1 VIASVAFRNFK
12 ALRDAH
18 LALEPF
24 NLVVGP
30 NGSGKTSLIQALLR
44 LRTLSRLPPVD
55 AMGPAKKL
63 GGPEIIFRFSPPY
76 ERIEARLGCVSELV
90 CDLLQINVP
99 PADAGWQEVK
109 ARLAHIRS
117 FLFDHYA
124 MAAPARRAD
133 GAELSSN
140 AANLAA
146 VLARWHDEEPF
157 TFAGLQ
163 MEFCRLAPEFTGL
176 ELRPAGEGSVELA
189 AVLAD
194 GGEIVT
200 AENLSQ
206 GTLYMLALLA
216 LVFAPQPPSLVCIEE
231 LDRGLHP
238 RMLREAR
245 DALYRLSHPE
255 AFGLKQAP
263 AQVVATTHSPYLLDL
278 FKDHPEEVVI
288 AQKAGRAAHFERLAD
303 RTDLRELLAEGSL
316 GDLWFSGILG
326 GVPEEK

>member
-12 ALRDAH
+12 ALRDTQ
-18 LALEPF
+18 LALAPF

-30 NGSGKTSLIQALLR
+30 NGSGKTSLIQALLH
-44 LRTLSRLPPVD
+44 LRAISRLPVR
-55 AMGPAKKL
+55 ASRRRAKP
-63 GGPEIIFRFSPPY
+63 GGTEMVFHFSPPY
-76 ERIEARLGCVSELV
+76 ERIEARLSCVSDYV
-90 CDLLQINVP
+90 CDLLQLNVP
-99 PADAGWQEVK
+99 ASDPAWKKLRPGL
-109 ARLAHIRS
+109 ARIRS

-124 MAAPARRAD
+124 MAVPARRAA
-133 GAELSSN
+133 GAELSTN

-146 VLARWHDEEPF
+146 VLARWREKHPAAFAALQAEFLRIEPDF
-157 TFAGLQ
+157 SAL
-163 MEFCRLAPEFTGL
+163 EFQ
-176 ELRPAGEGSVELA
+176 PAGRGEVGLA
-189 AVLAD
+189 AVLDD

-206 GTLYMLALLA
+206 GALYLLALLA
-216 LVFAPQPPSLVCIEE
+216 LAFDPQPPAIVCIEE

-255 AFGLKQAP
+255 AFGMSRP
-263 AQVVATTHSPYLLDL
+263 PVQVIATTHSPYLLDL

-288 AQKAGRAAHFERLAD
+288 AQKRGRAAYFERLAD
-303 RTDLRELLAEGSL
+303 RADLRDLLAEGPL

>member
-1 VIASVAFRNFK
+1 MIASVAFRNFK
-12 ALRDAH
+12 ALRDAQLT
-18 LALEPF
+18 LAPF

-30 NGSGKTSLIQALLR
+30 NGSGKTSLIQALLH
-44 LRTLSRLPPVD
+44 LRTLSQLPAGAARRRP
-55 AMGPAKKL
+55 KS
-63 GGPEIIFRFSPPY
+63 GGMEITFHFIPPY
-76 ERIEARLGCVSELV
+76 ERIEARLGCVSDYV
-90 CDLLQINVP
+90 CDLLQLNVP
-99 PADAGWQEVK
+99 SSNPAWREAK
-109 ARLAHIRS
+109 SRLGRIRC

-124 MAAPARRAD
+124 MAAPARRSD
-133 GAELSSN
+133 SDELATN

-146 VLARWHDEEPF
+146 VLAGWQEKFPAVFAALQAEFLRIEPDF
-157 TFAGLQ
+157 SA
-163 MEFCRLAPEFTGL
+163 L
-176 ELRPAGEGSVELA
+176 ELRPAGGGGVELA
-189 AVLAD
+189 AILDD

-206 GTLYMLALLA
+206 GALYLLALLTLA
-216 LVFAPQPPSLVCIEE
+216 FAPQPPSIVCLEE

-255 AFGLKQAP
+255 AFGLARP
-263 AQVVATTHSPYLLDL
+263 AVQVIATTHSPYLLDL

-288 AQKAGRAAHFERLAD
+288 AQKRGRAAYFERLAD
-303 RTDLRELLAEGSL
+303 RADLRELVGEGPL